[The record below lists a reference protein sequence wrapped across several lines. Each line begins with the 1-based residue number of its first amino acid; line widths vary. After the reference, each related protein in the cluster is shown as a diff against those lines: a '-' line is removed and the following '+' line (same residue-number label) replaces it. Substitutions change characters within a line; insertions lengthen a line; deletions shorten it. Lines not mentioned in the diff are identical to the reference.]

1 MTMALGARRADVAWL
16 VFRQVRTFVLAG
28 LIPGL
33 ILAWVFAQAMKAIL
47 FGVTPTDCQVY
58 VAMCLVLTAV
68 MLLAALV
75 PARRATAVDPMTAL
89 RCE

>member
-47 FGVTPTDCQVY
+47 FGVTPTDWQVY